1 MSKREKTKY
10 PGVFFRSTERIGSI
24 GLEKIYYIVFKKD
37 GKVIEEKVGRQF
49 ADDMTPAKAA
59 GIRAERIEGKRPS
72 RKEIREEKKAAK
84 QALENRW
91 TVGRLWEEYKNG
103 NPDLKGIVTDENRFK
118 KHIAPAFGN
127 KEPAE
132 IDSLSV
138 DRLRLKLLK
147 THTPGT
153 VKNVMELFRRIINF
167 GVKKNLCE
175 RLKFEVTMPRLN
187 NEKTEVL
194 TPEQLDALLH
204 AIDEEPNRQVANLM
218 KMALF
223 SGMRRGELFRLK
235 WEDVDFD
242 RGIIHI
248 REPKGGIDQK
258 IPLNQSSREIL
269 EAHERTGS
277 PFVFPGRG
285 GKQRVDIKKQV
296 NRLKKKAGIPED
308 FRALHGLRHVYAS
321 LLASSGQV
329 DLYTL
334 QRLMTHKSPQ
344 MTQRY
349 AHLQDEALQRASNV
363 VGDVIGQMR
372 ETEAEK
378 VVVLKKKAR
387 KV

>member
-1 MSKREKTKY
+1 MPKREKTKY

-175 RLKFEVTMPRLN
+175 RLKFEITMPRLN

>member
-175 RLKFEVTMPRLN
+175 RLKFEITMPRLN

-378 VVVLKKKAR
+378 VVVLKKKTR
-387 KV
+387 K

>member
-175 RLKFEVTMPRLN
+175 RLKFEITMPRLN

-269 EAHERTGS
+269 EAHERTDS

-378 VVVLKKKAR
+378 VVVLKKKTR
-387 KV
+387 K

>member
-91 TVGRLWEEYKNG
+91 TVGRLWEEYKHG
-103 NPDLKGIVTDENRFK
+103 NPNLKGIVTDENRFT

-175 RLKFEVTMPRLN
+175 RLKFEITMPRLN

-269 EAHERTGS
+269 ESHKRTGS

-378 VVVLKKKAR
+378 VVVLKKKGR

>member
-175 RLKFEVTMPRLN
+175 RLKFEITMPRLN

-349 AHLQDEALQRASNV
+349 AHLQDEALQRASNLV
-363 VGDVIGQMR
+363 ADVIGQMR

-378 VVVLKKKAR
+378 VVVLKKKTR
-387 KV
+387 K

>member
-175 RLKFEVTMPRLN
+175 RLKFEITMPRLN